1 MQKGSFWEAVIVIL
15 AVLILMIALASI
27 IHPRPPV
34 VRAVRSGL
42 LHSGPTSP
50 QFGRVR

>member
-50 QFGRVR
+50 QFGRVQ